1 MNFNPTILAFFGDI
15 GAGEVL
21 VVLAAILILFGGKGL
36 PQIARK
42 LGKMTQD
49 LQKAGQDFK
58 KLLLTADH
66 QPPPEPPAPSNP
78 GNRTDKD
85 ADKS

>member
-36 PQIARK
+36 PQIC
-42 LGKMTQD
+42 
-49 LQKAGQDFK
+49 
-58 KLLLTADH
+58 LLYTSDAAD
-66 QPPPEPPAPSNP
+66 E
-78 GNRTDKD
+78 
-85 ADKS
+85 